1 MKDYKGFQYLAL
13 LTQIGFNMA
22 LPLIGGVYVGAY
34 IDNRF
39 STGSVFL
46 FLGVILGV
54 FSGVAGIYRLISSEF
69 IKGDKGSGED
79 KKGPR
84 P

>member
-13 LTQIGFNMA
+13 LTQMGLNIA

-34 IDNRF
+34 LDNRF
-39 STGSVFL
+39 SKGSAFL

-54 FSGVAGIYRLISSEF
+54 FSGIAGIYRLVSLELYK
-69 IKGDKGSGED
+69 KGKGKSGED
-79 KKGPR
+79 KKNP
-84 P
+84 